1 MDAKPTASARG
12 GAAVFKGVL
21 VTIFCG
27 LFRYNIVIQKL
38 NYADIS

>member
-1 MDAKPTASARG
+1 MAIEPTAAADVC
-12 GAAVFKGVL
+12 AAVLEGVL

>member
-1 MDAKPTASARG
+1 MDAEPAAPAGG
-12 GAAVFKGVL
+12 GATVFEGVL
-21 VTIFCG
+21 VTIFSG

>member
-1 MDAKPTASARG
+1 MDAEPAAPARD
-12 GAAVFKGVL
+12 GAAVLEGVL